1 MKEETK
7 IRTIHNLMKK
17 ARKSAKDNKKYVVGK
32 KSSKGAGKENKRGM
46 KNVDNRMKKEKRA
59 KRRI

>member
-17 ARKSAKDNKKYVVGK
+17 ARNSVKDNKKYVVGGKNGAK
-32 KSSKGAGKENKRGM
+32 KAKGGNK
-46 KNVDNRMKKEKRA
+46 
-59 KRRI
+59 